1 MSILYGLY
9 QPTEGEIFVR
19 GQPVKITEPKVAI
32 DQGIGM
38 VHQHFMLV
46 PPFTVAENIVLGAE
60 PRTGAGT
67 LNIDKAVEVIKDL
80 SEKYGLEVDPNARI
94 EDISVGM
101 AQRVEILKTMY
112 RGARVLILDEPTAVL
127 TPQEIR
133 GLFKIMRTLTE
144 SGFPVIFISHKLKE
158 LMEVCDRV
166 TVIRRGKMIGTID
179 IEEASPEILASMM
192 VGRDVVLEVEKE
204 PGHPEQVVL
213 QVENLHATDRGGLPV
228 LNGVSFQVHAGEIVG
243 IAGVAGNG
251 QSELIEVITG
261 LHKAKSGRVQLN
273 GADITNRPAK
283 EIINKGIATI
293 PEDRHHRGLVLD
305 FSIADNGVLG
315 SHDQP
320 PFARWI
326 SRMFDAVKSYADKI
340 IHEFDVR
347 TPSQEVHVRNLS
359 GGNQQKVIIAREIG
373 RQPELLIAAQPTRGV
388 DVGAIEFI
396 HKRIIEQRDAGK
408 AVLVISNELD
418 EVMGLSDRIL
428 VMFHGEIV
436 GELPASEATEDELGL
451 YMAGAK
457 RNTPSAAGGQST

>member
-19 GQPVKITEPKVAI
+19 GNQVAITEPGVAI
-32 DQGIGM
+32 EQGIGM

-46 PPFTVAENIVLGAE
+46 PPFTVTENIILGSE

-67 LNIDKAVEVIKDL
+67 LDIAKAAEEIKAL
-80 SEKYGLEVDPNARI
+80 SEKYNLEVDPYAKI

-144 SGFPVIFISHKLKE
+144 QGVPVIFISHKLKE
-158 LMEVCDRV
+158 LMEICDRV
-166 TVIRRGKMIGTID
+166 TVIRRGKMIGD
-179 IEEASPEILASMM
+179 INIEDASPQILASMM
-192 VGRDVVLEVEKE
+192 VGRDVVLEVDKE
-204 PGHPEQVVL
+204 PGQPKEVVL
-213 QVENLHATDRGGLPV
+213 DVKNLHAVDQSGLPV
-228 LNGVSFQVHAGEIVG
+228 LNGVSFQVRAGEIVG

-261 LHKAKSGRVQLN
+261 LHKAKA
-273 GADITNRPAK
+273 GAVHLKGEHITNHSAK
-283 EIINKGIATI
+283 EIIHRGIATI

-315 SHDQP
+315 SHDRM

-326 SRMFDAVKSYADKI
+326 RRIFEAIRSYADKFI
-340 IHEFDVR
+340 QEFDVR
-347 TPSQEVHVRNLS
+347 TPNQEALARNLS

-373 RQPELLIAAQPTRGV
+373 RGPDLLIAAQPTRGV

-436 GELPASEATEDELGL
+436 GEILAEEATEDELGL

-457 RNTPSAAGGQST
+457 RNTPPSQGG